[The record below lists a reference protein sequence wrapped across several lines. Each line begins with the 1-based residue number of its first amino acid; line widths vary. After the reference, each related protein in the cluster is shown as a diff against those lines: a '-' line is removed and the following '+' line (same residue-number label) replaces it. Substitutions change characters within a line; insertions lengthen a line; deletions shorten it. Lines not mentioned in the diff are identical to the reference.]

1 MRDSMR
7 LSAFLKLI
15 LIFLL
20 MVLVRVYIGSAS
32 EYRKAEE
39 AMKSG
44 DKISAVN
51 HYGRSIKW
59 YAPLSPWVR
68 QSIDRLWEMGEG
80 SSYDE
85 DPDGAVYAIRIL
97 RSSLYAARGPFT
109 PFKSKIKRADEWLVD
124 YLTKGDKKLDR
135 KDVEEDLT
143 SETGPNRWWSFAVG
157 VGFVGWILSVF
168 AFIFFV
174 FPEGKSVINP
184 KRAVLLGIVVGV
196 FYCLWICGLYFT

>member
-7 LSAFLKLI
+7 LSAFLTLI
-15 LIFLL
+15 FAFLL
-20 MVLVRVYIGSAS
+20 MVLIRVYIGSAS

-44 DKISAVN
+44 DNISAIN

-68 QSIDRLWEMGEG
+68 HSTERLWEMGE
-80 SSYDE
+80 SPSYDE
-85 DPDGAVYAIRIL
+85 DPEGAVYAIRIL

-109 PFKSKIKRADEWLVD
+109 PFKSKIERADEWLVEH
-124 YLTKGDKKLDR
+124 LSEGNKNIDR
-135 KDVEEDLT
+135 EDVERVLT
-143 SETGPNRWWSFAVG
+143 TKTGPNRWWSFAVG
-157 VGFVGWILSVF
+157 IGFVGWILSVF

-174 FPEGKSVINP
+174 FPEEESGIDP
-184 KRAVLLGIVVGV
+184 KRAVLMGVVV
-196 FYCLWICGLYFT
+196 AAFYSLWICGLYFA